1 MTAGP
6 RATRRSASIRAGLV
20 GAASLRLLIAGVA
33 VPFPVGAPPL
43 TAEVESVNHPPVAT
57 DDKAAL
63 DAGATIEDPAPG
75 LLFNDVDA
83 DGDPLVAIR
92 RDPPA
97 HGTVIVRRD
106 GSWSYTP
113 ESTFAGRDSFT
124 YLVSDGFMTSMPA
137 TMLITVRGPAVAAT
151 APATATPTAA
161 PTAAPTSS
169 PSPRPSPTA
178 MPALAAPPS
187 TGLGADG
194 AFSIPEQAASGAAAE
209 DIGLEASSVAG
220 LGPVLW
226 IVPTVLLAVPGLA
239 LVLVAI
245 GRAVRRSGRLGGPRP
260 GSAQAGAARS

>member
-1 MTAGP
+1 VTAGP
-6 RATRRSASIRAGLV
+6 RATRRSAIIRAGLV

-33 VPFPVGAPPL
+33 VPFPAGALPL

-92 RDPPA
+92 RDPPE

-113 ESTFAGRDSFT
+113 ESTFAGTDSFT
-124 YLVSDGFMTSMPA
+124 YLVSDGFMTSVPA
-137 TMLITVRGPAVAAT
+137 TVLITVRGPADAAT
-151 APATATPTAA
+151 PAPATAA

-187 TGLGADG
+187 TGPGAEG

-245 GRAVRRSGRLGGPRP
+245 GRAARRSGRLGGPRP

>member
-6 RATRRSASIRAGLV
+6 RVTRRSAIVRTGLV

-43 TAEVESVNHPPVAT
+43 TAEVESVNHPPVAA
-57 DDKAAL
+57 DDKATV
-63 DAGATIEDPAPG
+63 DAGASIEDPAPG
-75 LLFNDVDA
+75 LLFNDVDP

-106 GSWSYTP
+106 GSWAYTP
-113 ESTFAGRDSFT
+113 DKTFAGVDSFT

-137 TMLITVRGPAVAAT
+137 TVLITVRGPAVAAT
-151 APATATPTAA
+151 PAPTTAA
-161 PTAAPTSS
+161 PTAAATIS
-169 PSPRPSPTA
+169 PSPRPSPTTVLA
-178 MPALAAPPS
+178 PAAPPS
-187 TGLGADG
+187 TGPAAEG
-194 AFSIPEQAASGAAAE
+194 AFSIPEPAAGGAAAE

-226 IVPTVLLAVPGLA
+226 SMPTLLLAMPGLA

-245 GRAVRRSGRLGGPRP
+245 GRTARRSGRLGGPRP
-260 GSAQAGAARS
+260 GSAQAGAVRS

>member
-1 MTAGP
+1 VTAGP
-6 RATRRSASIRAGLV
+6 RATRRSAIIRTGLV

-33 VPFPVGAPPL
+33 VPVPVGALPL

-113 ESTFAGRDSFT
+113 ASTFTGTDSFT
-124 YLVSDGFMTSMPA
+124 YLVSDGFMTSIPA
-137 TMLITVRGPAVAAT
+137 TVLITVRGPAVAAT
-151 APATATPTAA
+151 PAPATAA
-161 PTAAPTSS
+161 PTADPTSS

-178 MPALAAPPS
+178 MPGLAAPPS
-187 TGLGADG
+187 TGPGAEG
-194 AFSIPEQAASGAAAE
+194 AFSIPEPAAGGAAAE

-220 LGPVLW
+220 LGPILW
-226 IVPTVLLAVPGLA
+226 SVPTLLLAIPGLA

-245 GRAVRRSGRLGGPRP
+245 GRAARRSGRRGGPRP